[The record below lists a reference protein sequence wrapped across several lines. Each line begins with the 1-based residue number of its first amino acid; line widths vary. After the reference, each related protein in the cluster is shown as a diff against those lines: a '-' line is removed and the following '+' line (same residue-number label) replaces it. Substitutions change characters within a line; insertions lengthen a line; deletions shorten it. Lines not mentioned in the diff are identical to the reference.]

1 MGAREGMSLRLF
13 YRNPLC
19 RRALWIALS
28 IALPFFL
35 PTAHGQ
41 DSAPATASEKP
52 PPSTSQETAPKP
64 KADAGSE
71 ISQVDSA
78 ATFKLRVNLVQVR
91 VIVRDSSGKPID
103 NLTRQDFLLYDQGK
117 LQTISN
123 FSVETAQ
130 TRLQRAAAV
139 AKTQAESSGP
149 GDAPG
154 NKAPVLPERFV
165 AMVFDDTHLSLQ
177 DATCA
182 RSQAGRFLDSTG
194 ATDRVAI
201 YTTSGQNTLEFTSD
215 KAALHRA
222 ILGV

>member
-1 MGAREGMSLRLF
+1 MGAREGMSPRLF
-13 YRNPLC
+13 CRNPLC

-35 PTAHGQ
+35 PAAHGQ
-41 DSAPATASEKP
+41 DSAPASAPEKP
-52 PPSTSQETAPKP
+52 APSAPQEAATKP
-64 KADAGSE
+64 RTDSGSE

-78 ATFKLRVNLVQVR
+78 ATFKVRVNLVQVR

-139 AKTQAESSGP
+139 AKTQEDASATGDGSGTKP
-149 GDAPG
+149 
-154 NKAPVLPERFV
+154 PV
-165 AMVFDDTHLSLQ
+165 
-177 DATCA
+177 
-182 RSQAGRFLDSTG
+182 
-194 ATDRVAI
+194 
-201 YTTSGQNTLEFTSD
+201 
-215 KAALHRA
+215 
-222 ILGV
+222 